1 MRRVWREFCWGFS
14 SFLRFAAFL
23 VRGGCNRI
31 FVNIARVVVSC
42 GTGCTESPLEE
53 VLALPGVDRTDS
65 GLLDWLLKLLAR
77 MEECCVA
84 QPGVRFVIARILA
97 EMSLP

>member
-1 MRRVWREFCWGFS
+1 MLADSSVPRRCHFI
-14 SFLRFAAFL
+14 L
-23 VRGGCNRI
+23 VIIPRLD
-31 FVNIARVVVSC
+31 FEC
-42 GTGCTESPLEE
+42 GTGCTASPLEE
-53 VLALPGVDRTDS
+53 VLAPPSVDRADS
-65 GLLDWLLKLLAR
+65 GLFDWLLKLFAR